1 MARPAAGMICEIFAL
16 ARIMPR
22 NSHSADGT

>member
-1 MARPAAGMICEIFAL
+1 MRQCGMICEIFAL